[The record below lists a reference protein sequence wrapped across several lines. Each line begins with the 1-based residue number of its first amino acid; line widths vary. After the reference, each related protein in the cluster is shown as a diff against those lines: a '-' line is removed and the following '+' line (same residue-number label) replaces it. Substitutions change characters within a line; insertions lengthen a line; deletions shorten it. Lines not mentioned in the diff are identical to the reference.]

1 MESMIKKLLKEL
13 GHERKVNSKI
23 GFEVKRLN
31 NELLEMESK
40 LKAKNDTIYQLEMKM
55 IQV

>member
-1 MESMIKKLLKEL
+1 MIKKLLKEL
-13 GHERKVNSKI
+13 GHERKVNAKI

-31 NELLEMESK
+31 NELLEMERK
-40 LKAKNDTIYQLEMKM
+40 LKAKNDTIYQLEMKL

>member
-1 MESMIKKLLKEL
+1 MIKKLLKEL
-13 GHERKVNSKI
+13 GHERKANAKI

-31 NELLEMESK
+31 NELLEMERK
-40 LKAKNDTIYQLEMKM
+40 LKAKNDTIYQLEMKL

>member
-13 GHERKVNSKI
+13 GHERKANSKI

-31 NELLEMESK
+31 NELLEMERK
-40 LKAKNDTIYQLEMKM
+40 LKAKNDTIYQLEMKL